1 MSNSLTQS
9 TSVPQLPHVKL
20 VVGICLVVL
29 AAGLVLQP
37 QRALSG
43 ILTAGVYGA
52 QISIGALVFTTL
64 LVITGAKWWRPVRPD
79 FLTIART
86 VAVPG
91 LVVLLVAVLGLP
103 VLYKWAAP
111 GAMDHNHLLHGK
123 IGWLNKPFFIAR
135 VVAVIGIWLLLV
147 KAIGGAV
154 ERHMARP
161 TVATRTTLT
170 RLGALGI
177 VLLGL
182 TISVAFWDWTMSLE
196 PEWFSNMYGVYGF
209 AGALQ
214 GGIAAAAALSIY
226 NSRKHPERR
235 IGPATLH
242 DYGKLLFG
250 FSMFWAY
257 IWFCQY
263 MLIWYAN
270 LPEEVTHYITR
281 GAGGWGVLYW
291 LNPIVS
297 FVIPFLVLLSARA
310 KKKEAVLLQVS
321 IIVLIGRWIDIFML
335 VEPSVSPQLVLPL
348 YGVVAT
354 ICVVAAMLLVASR
367 RRRSNPASRATS

>member
-1 MSNSLTQS
+1 M
-9 TSVPQLPHVKL
+9 PHLKL
-20 VVGICLVVL
+20 VLTVCLTVL
-29 AAGLVLQP
+29 AIGLVLQP

-52 QISIGALVFTTL
+52 QIAIGALVFTCL
-64 LVITGAKWWRPVRPD
+64 LIVTGAKWWRPVRRD
-79 FLTIART
+79 FLAIARM

-91 LVVLLVAVLGLP
+91 LAVLLVAVLGLP

-111 GAMDHNHLLHGK
+111 GVMDTNHLLHGK
-123 IGWLNKPFFIAR
+123 MGWLNKPFFIAR

-147 KAIGGAV
+147 NAIGGAV
-154 ERHMARP
+154 ARHMARP
-161 TVATRTTLT
+161 TTATRTKLT

-297 FVIPFLVLLSARA
+297 FVIPFLVLLSARP

-321 IIVLIGRWIDIFML
+321 IIVLVGRWIDIFML
-335 VEPSVSPQLVLPL
+335 VEPSTSPHLVLPL

-354 ICVVAAMLLVASR
+354 ICVVAAMLLVTTL
-367 RRRSNPASRATS
+367 RRRSNPASRAASS